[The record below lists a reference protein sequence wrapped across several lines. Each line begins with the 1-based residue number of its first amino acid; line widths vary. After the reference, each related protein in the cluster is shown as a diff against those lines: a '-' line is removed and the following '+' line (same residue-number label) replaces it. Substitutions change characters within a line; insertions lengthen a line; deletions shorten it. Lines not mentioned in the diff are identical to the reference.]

1 MPQPKNQT
9 EPAQE
14 TQAAKRERERKEKAE
29 AAAKGY
35 APRGGKPFDSARGYV
50 SAQFDIAVEV
60 HERYEEVMK
69 ERAEVRGILRGLHS
83 QKLLTQDEAVL
94 MFEMFP
100 ERDTPKKGS
109 ENGAEAATEPAA
121 PAA

>member
-1 MPQPKNQT
+1 MPQAKQT
-9 EPAQE
+9 AAE

-35 APRGGKPFDSARGYV
+35 KQRDGKPFDSARGYV

-60 HERYEEVMK
+60 HERYEAILK
-69 ERAEVRGILRGLHS
+69 ERSEVRGILRGLHS
-83 QKLLTQDEAVL
+83 QRLLTPDEAVL

-100 ERDTPKKGS
+100 EREAPKRGGS
-109 ENGAEAATEPAA
+109 NGTEAAEATPAA
-121 PAA
+121 A